1 MTQFQKVAILGRGY
15 LGSAVLEELTKAHFE
30 VTVLTRAQSTASA
43 PSDNIAV
50 KEVDYSSA
58 SGLEAALKGHDVVVS
73 TVNPA
78 GIALQK
84 VAIDAS
90 IAAGVKRFIPA
101 DFGLITTDPDAQKL
115 PVQAHVVE
123 IQGYLAEKADAGEL
137 EYTIFAVGLFLELFI
152 KTPLAIDLDS
162 RTATLY
168 DRGVHP
174 VSASSVSTI
183 GKAVAAALRKPDE
196 TKNSVL
202 RIHDIVLTQRKVL
215 ELLKKYSPGDTWT
228 ETSVDGSV
236 ELETLLQ
243 RLRNEGP
250 SPPVISGVFKAAFFS
265 GKYNAAYDNTDN
277 ELLGLGFKTEEDVEA
292 LAAELL
298 KR

>member
-1 MTQFQKVAILGRGY
+1 MTHFQKVAILGRGH

-30 VTVLTRAQSTASA
+30 VTVLTRAQSTAST

-58 SGLEAALKGHDVVVS
+58 DSLEAALKGHDVVVS

-101 DFGLITTDPDAQKL
+101 DFGLITTDPEAQKL
-115 PVQAHVVE
+115 PVQGHVVE
-123 IQGYLAEKADAGEL
+123 IRKYLAEKAEAGEL
-137 EYTIFAVGLFLELFI
+137 EFTIFAVGLFLELFLT
-152 KTPLAIDLDS
+152 KPLAIDMDD
-162 RTATLY
+162 RVATLY
-168 DRGVHP
+168 DGGVHP

-183 GKAVAAALRKPDE
+183 GKAIAAALKKPED
-196 TKNSVL
+196 TKNRVL
-202 RIHDIVLTQRKVL
+202 RVHDIVLTQRKIL
-215 ELLKKYSPGDTWT
+215 ELLKKYSPGKSWT
-228 ETSVDGSV
+228 ETTVDASS
-236 ELETLLQ
+236 ELETSLQ

-250 SPPVISGVFKAAFFS
+250 SPVAISGVFKAAFFS

-277 ELLGLGFKTEEDVEA
+277 ELLGLGVKTEEDVEEM
-292 LAAELL
+292 AAGLL

>member
-1 MTQFQKVAILGRGY
+1 
-15 LGSAVLEELTKAHFE
+15 VLEELTKAHFE
-30 VTVLTRAQSTASA
+30 VTVFTRAQSTAST

-50 KEVDYSSA
+50 REVDYSSA
-58 SGLEAALKGHDVVVS
+58 DSLEAALKGHDVVVS

-101 DFGLITTDPDAQKL
+101 DFGLITTDPEAQKL

-123 IQGYLAEKADAGEL
+123 IQKYLAEKAEAGEL
-137 EYTIFAVGLFLELFI
+137 EFTIFAVGLFLELFLT
-152 KTPLAIDLDS
+152 KPLAIDMDD
-162 RTATLY
+162 RVATLY
-168 DRGVHP
+168 DGGVHP
-174 VSASSVSTI
+174 VSASSVFTI
-183 GKAVAAALRKPDE
+183 GKAIAAALKKPED
-196 TKNSVL
+196 TKNRVL
-202 RIHDIVLTQRKVL
+202 RVHDIVLTQRKVL
-215 ELLKKYSPGDTWT
+215 ELLKKYSPGKSWT
-228 ETSVDGSV
+228 ETTVDASS
-236 ELETLLQ
+236 ELETSLQ

-250 SPPVISGVFKAAFFS
+250 SPAVISGVFKAAFFS

-277 ELLGLGFKTEEDVEA
+277 ELLGLGVKTEEDVEEM
-292 LAAELL
+292 AAGLL